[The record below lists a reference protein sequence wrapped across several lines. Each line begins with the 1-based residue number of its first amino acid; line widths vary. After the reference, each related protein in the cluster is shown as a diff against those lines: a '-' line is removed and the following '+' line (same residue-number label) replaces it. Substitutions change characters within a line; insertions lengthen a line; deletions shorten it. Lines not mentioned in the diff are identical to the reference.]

1 MLNKLYILIIVFL
14 ACGWGYSQ
22 YNKLMLENKNTSL
35 ETKNSALEKVVLDY
49 KNQISFWEKE
59 VESRNKKSMEACER
73 MCEIEKRAEKEKK
86 NKGFDW
92 NSHLP
97 NDSVVNQLRKD

>member
-1 MLNKLYILIIVFL
+1 MTKIYTLIIVFL

-49 KNQISFWEKE
+49 ESQISFWEKE
-59 VESRNKKSMEACER
+59 VEKRNQEKILLSER
-73 MCEIEKRAEKEKK
+73 NAELEKEAEKDKAY
-86 NKGFDW
+86 FDW
-92 NSHLP
+92 SADISNSAVIKRLQA
-97 NDSVVNQLRKD
+97 D